1 MKTAAEAQTTRSY
14 KSLPVKDIKIDY
26 SYQRPLRDTHRK
38 IALNYDANR
47 LGTIIVSNRGSEKIP
62 DYYVIDGQHRLES
75 FKIMEKTEI
84 PALVITGLTI
94 EEEMKIFV
102 KQDELRARISGSDI
116 YNAGKNLPGSLDN
129 RLFHICQAT
138 GVHCVDSNAKTS
150 IAGPRAYSAYRK
162 AIKLHGDD
170 IVQKVFT
177 IYKQCKHTNDTT
189 LYNRYM
195 FDALINLVTDKNV
208 EYNTILDALNTFE
221 TIGEIYN
228 AANQA
233 NMYAYAN
240 NVDLTNV
247 IRGRIKILAKK
258 KKKK

>member
-1 MKTAAEAQTTRSY
+1 
-14 KSLPVKDIKIDY
+14 
-26 SYQRPLRDTHRK
+26 
-38 IALNYDANR
+38 
-47 LGTIIVSNRGSEKIP
+47 
-62 DYYVIDGQHRLES
+62 
-75 FKIMEKTEI
+75 MEKTEI

-102 KQDELRARISGSDI
+102 KQDELRTRISGSDI

-138 GVHCVDSNAKTS
+138 GVHCVDSSAKTS

-177 IYKQCKHTNDTT
+177 LYKQCKHTNDTT

-208 EYNTILDALNTFE
+208 EYNAILDALNTFE

-258 KKKK
+258 KEITKSDKQLRTLQCSSGICRIKNNGKRDPSRINYINARRPIKREGPS